1 MKMKLRQKQLNR
13 KELSQVIGG
22 RRDMILVAFPHTVG
36 PDGMPGSGRGGGA
49 QMRAIGSIP
58 PWRPNWWK

>member
-1 MKMKLRQKQLNR
+1 MKLRQKQLNR